1 MKKQQVAI
9 IGGGAAGLMAAC
21 TAAERG
27 FTVTVFEKMPRPARK
42 ILVTGKGRCN
52 VTNAT
57 DTAGLI
63 AHVPHNGRFLYSA
76 FSAFDAEKTVLFFEK
91 AGVPL
96 KTERGNRVFPR
107 SEKAM
112 DIADALVNT
121 AKKAGVRFVQAA
133 AKQITV
139 QNGAVAGFTSQT
151 GQFYPCS
158 QIVLATGGFSYPTT
172 GSTGDG
178 FAIAAKLGHTVLPP
192 RAALTGLTVL
202 EEFCS
207 YAAGLTL
214 KNVKLT
220 VTEQGAK
227 KPCYSE
233 QGELLFTHTGISGP
247 LVLSASSAMRG
258 QTAEGALAVLDFKPA
273 LQPPQLEKRLQRD
286 FDAEPNKD
294 LGNILTH
301 LLPQKVIP
309 PVLKAAHLP
318 PSFKANA
325 VTKPQRTALAA
336 AVKALPLHITG
347 FGELEQA
354 VITRGGVSV
363 KEVDPKT
370 MQSKLINGLYFA
382 GELLDVDGFTG
393 GFNLQIAF
401 ATGYCAAKGLNS

>member
-1 MKKQQVAI
+1 MKQQAAI

-21 TAAERG
+21 TAARRG
-27 FTVTVFEKMPRPARK
+27 FGITVFEKMPRPARK

-57 DTAGLI
+57 DLAGLI

-76 FSAFDAEKTVLFFEK
+76 FSAFDANQTVSFFEA

-96 KTERGNRVFPR
+96 KTERGNRVFPQ

-121 AKKAGVRFVQAA
+121 AKRLGVRFVQATV
-133 AKQITV
+133 KQIAV
-139 QNGAVAGFTSQT
+139 QNGAVAGLETT
-151 GQFYPCS
+151 LGRFYPFGRV
-158 QIVLATGGFSYPTT
+158 ILATGGCSYPST

-178 FAIAAKLGHTVLPP
+178 FAMAGRLGHTVFPP
-192 RAALTGLTVL
+192 RAALTGLTVP

-258 QTAEGALAVLDFKPA
+258 QTANGALAVLDFKPA
-273 LQPPQLEKRLQRD
+273 LQPAQLENRLQRD
-286 FDAEPNKD
+286 FNAGPNKA
-294 LGNILTH
+294 LGNVLTG
-301 LLPQKVIP
+301 LLPQKMIA
-309 PVLKAAHLP
+309 PVLRAAHLP
-318 PSFKANA
+318 PSLKANA
-325 VTKPQRTALAA
+325 VQKGQRAALAA

-347 FGELEQA
+347 FGPLEQA
-354 VITRGGVSV
+354 VVTRGGVSV

-370 MQSKLINGLYFA
+370 MQSRLVRGLYFA
-382 GELLDVDGFTG
+382 GELLDVDAFTG

-401 ATGYCAAKGLNS
+401 ATGHCAGAGLIF